1 MHYSYGFAGNG
12 AFVTCH
18 IHDCRVDDDPKET
31 FKKWSVLFK
40 DPRYKVGE
48 TKVLMHFDDNC
59 AYLNFEQI
67 QQRSDYILQYKPAKL
82 GIYVC
87 DEIAMETAKIGTSFL
102 RSKGVAARVFNDLD
116 KLFQWIEIG

>member
-1 MHYSYGFAGNG
+1 MHYSYGFASNG

-48 TKVLMHFDDNC
+48 TKVLMHFDDKC

-67 QQRSDYILQYKPAKL
+67 QERVDYILQYKPAKL
-82 GIYVC
+82 GVYVRG
-87 DEIAMETAKIGTSFL
+87 EIAMETAKIGTSFL
-102 RSKGVAARVFNDLD
+102 RSKGVTARVFNDLD
-116 KLFQWIEIG
+116 KLFQWFEI

>member
-1 MHYSYGFAGNG
+1 MIVVSMMTPKKPLKNG
-12 AFVTCH
+12 LCSLKIRDT
-18 IHDCRVDDDPKET
+18 I
-31 FKKWSVLFK
+31 
-40 DPRYKVGE
+40 VGE

-67 QQRSDYILQYKPAKL
+67 QQSSDFILQYKPAKL
-82 GIYVC
+82 GIYVW